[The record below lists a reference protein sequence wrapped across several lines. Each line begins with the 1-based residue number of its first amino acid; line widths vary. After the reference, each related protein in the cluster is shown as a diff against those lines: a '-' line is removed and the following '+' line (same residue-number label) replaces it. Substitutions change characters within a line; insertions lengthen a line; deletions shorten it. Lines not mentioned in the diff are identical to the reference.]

1 MSITEEINLIKEQF
15 EQVKAAIDSR
25 QRLKA
30 CYDLIVSLE
39 RQVEIY
45 KANTGFDAIP
55 TETKQ
60 ALNRIY
66 QMFLTLKTAVENDP
80 AFEEIIN
87 Y

>member
-1 MSITEEINLIKEQF
+1 MSITSEIQTIKDQLA
-15 EQVKAAIDSR
+15 QLRAAVDCR
-25 QRLKA
+25 A
-30 CYDLIVSLE
+30 DLNGIYTSICALE
-39 RQVEIY
+39 TKVEMY

>member
-1 MSITEEINLIKEQF
+1 MSISEEINLIKEQIS
-15 EQVKAAIDSR
+15 QVKAAIDCR
-25 QRLKA
+25 KRLKA
-30 CYDLIVSLE
+30 GYDLILE
-39 RQVEIY
+39 LEKLVDYY
-45 KANTGFDAIP
+45 KANTGFDTIP

-66 QMFLTLKTAVENDP
+66 NMFLQLKTAIENDP

>member
-1 MSITEEINLIKEQF
+1 MSISEEIAIIKNQMA
-15 EQVKAAIDSR
+15 QVKAAIDCR
-25 QRLKA
+25 QRLKTI
-30 CYDLIVSLE
+30 YDLIVDLE
-39 RQVEIY
+39 RTVDVYI
-45 KANTGFDAIP
+45 ANTGFNDIP

-66 QMFLTLKTAVENDP
+66 QMMLTLKTAIEDDP

>member
-1 MSITEEINLIKEQF
+1 MSISEEINLIKEQF

>member
-1 MSITEEINLIKEQF
+1 MSISEEINLIKEQF

-66 QMFLTLKTAVENDP
+66 QMFLILKTAVENDP